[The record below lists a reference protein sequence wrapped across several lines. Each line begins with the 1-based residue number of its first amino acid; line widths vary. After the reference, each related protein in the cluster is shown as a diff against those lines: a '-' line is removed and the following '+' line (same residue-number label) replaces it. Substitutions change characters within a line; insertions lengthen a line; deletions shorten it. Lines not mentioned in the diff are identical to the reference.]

1 MADALPHLFSPIQVG
16 STTIRNRILMTA
28 HLKLFA
34 VDNMLSEQHAYYYAE
49 RAKGG
54 IGLIVT
60 EQQSVHPTSNG
71 GFPEIC
77 FGFKE
82 EAVEKYRMVSDMVH
96 QYGAKIFAQIWHCG
110 QHQPPDT
117 LDNPTQTWAPSALPC
132 VAWHTVPKELEED
145 DIREIIAG
153 FAKVAR
159 HAQLGGMDGV
169 EIHGAHSYLVHQ
181 FWSPL
186 YNRRTDKWGGSLDNR
201 LRFSIEVLEAV
212 RKAVGTDFTVG
223 IRVSGDEL
231 FPTGLTVEDM
241 QEICARLEA
250 TGTVDFFDVSGGNYH
265 TIPIMVGPMEIPPK
279 PFVSFA
285 AAIKER
291 LERTPVFVA
300 DRINDPRVAEGVL
313 ADGHA
318 DMCAMTRATL
328 CDAEL
333 PNKAKEGRLEDIR
346 YCMACNQAC
355 IARLWDGKKVG
366 CVQNPSASREKLYG
380 IGTLTRAPRKKRVV
394 IVGGGVAGMKAA
406 EIAVERGHDVVLLE
420 KSGELGGQVNIARLA
435 PTRDEFWE
443 CVRYMKFRMQKL
455 DVPIRL
461 NTDASADAVLA
472 LSPDVVIVA
481 TGAAPL
487 KNGVTS
493 FWPYE
498 LPGWQQ
504 DNVVT
509 AEDVYLGRA
518 DVGKNVLV
526 YEDTNHHRGVGVCE
540 FLADRGRTVEVITR
554 HPYVGM
560 DLGLTLNQPI
570 FYKRFFEKGIVMTP
584 HHAVKS
590 IDGRRVTVFNIY
602 TNQERS
608 IDGVDTVV
616 MATVRKSCDELYFAL
631 KGRVADLR
639 RVGDCVQPRT
649 VLEAFWEGFVAG
661 REL

>member
-1 MADALPHLFSPIQVG
+1 MAESLTHLFSPIQVG

-28 HLKLFA
+28 HLKLFSE
-34 VDNMLSEQHAYYYAE
+34 NNQLSEQHAYYYGE

-54 IGLIVT
+54 IGLVIT

-77 FGFKE
+77 FGFRE
-82 EAVEKYRMVSDMVH
+82 ESIEHYRMVSDMVH
-96 QYGAKIFAQIWHCG
+96 KYGGKIFAQVWHAG

-117 LDNPTQTWAPSALPC
+117 MDDPTQTWAPSVLPC
-132 VAWHTVPKELEED
+132 VAWHTTPKQLEDED
-145 DIREIIAG
+145 IAEIIAG

-159 HAQLGGMDGV
+159 HAQQGGMDGV

-186 YNRRTDKWGGSLDNR
+186 YNRRTDKWGGALENR
-201 LRFSIEVLEAV
+201 MRFSIEVLEAV
-212 RKAVGTDFTVG
+212 RKAVGNDFTVG

-231 FPTGLTVEDM
+231 FPTGLTVDDM

-250 TGTVDFFDVSGGNYH
+250 TGMVDFFDVSGGNYH
-265 TIPIMVGPMEIPPK
+265 TIPVMVGPMEIPPK
-279 PFVSFA
+279 PFVPFA

-291 LERTPVFVA
+291 LDRTPVFVA

-328 CDAEL
+328 CDPEL

-366 CVQNPSASREKLYG
+366 CVQNPAASREKKYG
-380 IGTLTRAPRKKRVV
+380 IGTLQKAPAKKRVV
-394 IVGGGVAGMKAA
+394 VVGGGVAGMKAA
-406 EIAVERGHDVVLLE
+406 EMATERGHDVTLLE
-420 KSGELGGQVNIARLA
+420 KSAELGGQVNIARLA

-443 CVRYMKFRMQKL
+443 CVRYMKFRMEKL
-455 DVPIRL
+455 GVNVRL
-461 NTDASADAVLA
+461 NTAATADSMLAMNADAVIL
-472 LSPDVVIVA
+472 A
-481 TGAAPL
+481 TGAVGDKTGL
-487 KNGVTS
+487 TS

-498 LPGWQQ
+498 VPGWQQ

-509 AEDVYLGRA
+509 AEDIYTGRVKA
-518 DVGKNVLV
+518 GRNVLV
-526 YEDTNHHRGVGVCE
+526 YEDTNHHRGCGVCE
-540 FLADRGRTVEVITR
+540 FLADRGSKVEVITR

-560 DLGLTLNQPI
+560 NLGLTLNQPI
-570 FYKRFFEKGIVMTP
+570 FYKRWFEKGIVMTP
-584 HHAVKS
+584 HHALKA
-590 IDGRRVTVFNIY
+590 IEGKNVTVFNIY
-602 TNQERS
+602 TNQER
-608 IDGVDTVV
+608 IVEVDTVV
-616 MATVRKSCDELYFAL
+616 MATLRKSCNELYHAL
-631 KGRVADLR
+631 KGRVKELR
-639 RVGDCVQPRT
+639 TVGDCVQPRS
-649 VLEAFWEGFVAG
+649 VLEAFWEGFIAG
-661 REL
+661 REV